1 MNPSEPPELLGP
13 RLTKG
18 EARPLENQA
27 KRHYRAAGR
36 NLARFAA
43 DLRRLQDGEAH
54 LTRGFSSFGA
64 YAEHTFDGLS
74 AANAK
79 KISDRA
85 PSCWCS
91 STTTASRSATD
102 QQAA

>member
-1 MNPSEPPELLGP
+1 MNPSDPPQEVLGP

-18 EARPLENQA
+18 EARPLETQA

-54 LTRGFSSFGA
+54 L
-64 YAEHTFDGLS
+64 
-74 AANAK
+74 
-79 KISDRA
+79 
-85 PSCWCS
+85 
-91 STTTASRSATD
+91 SRPGIGGD
-102 QQAA
+102 F

>member
-1 MNPSEPPELLGP
+1 MNPSEPQELLGP

-54 LTRGFSSFGA
+54 PTVALTDPPAPGA
-64 YAEHTFDGLS
+64 PPITVRKDDHDHPGRPPA
-74 AANAK
+74 
-79 KISDRA
+79 
-85 PSCWCS
+85 
-91 STTTASRSATD
+91 
-102 QQAA
+102 